1 MSFPSSFAAFLVYI
15 YPTVCSIASP
25 KANNGSKYESLYIEI
40 GSEKQKENF
49 QAVYIHTIIFIPS
62 SLYKEKFKN
71 QQLLKAYLKIK
82 NLNVCGKVNAFF
94 PKKKD
99 EKEREQ
105 RQREE
110 YKMPFSDHST

>member
-1 MSFPSSFAAFLVYI
+1 MKSRKKISNPFI
-15 YPTVCSIASP
+15 Y
-25 KANNGSKYESLYIEI
+25 
-40 GSEKQKENF
+40 
-49 QAVYIHTIIFIPS
+49 TIIFIPS